1 MEVNK
6 KALNK
11 VANLYL
17 SVGIAL
23 IVLSGALLA
32 YPQLPYIFNA
42 LEINTPDQEVEN
54 ISQPIF
60 KDQEKETIPVV
71 EVAKILPPK
80 DENISEVNK
89 LIVPSIGIN
98 AEIIGGENSTKA
110 LYRGPWMV
118 PDYANPESNYLDQT
132 DRSIII
138 ASHRFGYSSWSREKR
153 DLISFYHL
161 PETKVGNTVVIQWN
175 QREYVYEIIDTDE
188 SDFIKPT
195 SADLILYT
203 CKYYNS
209 DVRIFRFANLISI
222 NDLPVE

>member
-1 MEVNK
+1 MKVNK

-11 VANLYL
+11 VGNLYL
-17 SVGIAL
+17 SVGVIL
-23 IVLSGALLA
+23 LLLSGALLA

-60 KDQEKETIPVV
+60 EQEKEEIIPVV
-71 EVAKILPPK
+71 EVKKMLPPA
-80 DENISEVNK
+80 DENISFTNK
-89 LIVPSIGIN
+89 LIIPSIGVN
-98 AEIIGGENSTKA
+98 AEIIEGDNSTNA
-110 LYRGPWMV
+110 LYRGPWRV
-118 PDYANPESNYLDQT
+118 PDYATPESNYLDQT

-161 PETKVGNTVVIQWN
+161 PQTSVGNTVVIDWN
-175 QREYVYEIIDTDE
+175 QREYVYEIIDIDE
-188 SDFIKPT
+188 SDLIKPVD
-195 SADLILYT
+195 ADLILYT

-209 DVRIFRFANLISI
+209 PVRIFRFANLISI
-222 NDLPVE
+222 NDLPV